1 MADQNVV
8 ELRWI
13 FAVIRRWWWLIIGLA
28 LLAGAIAFIVTS
40 IMPPVYESTAML
52 LVNPSKNS
60 TASQYN
66 DLMAGTQLAL
76 TYSQMLKDRPVLEAV
91 IADLGLKQSA
101 DALAK
106 RITAEPVSNSQIIK
120 LTVSDSNSEQAAII
134 ANTLAETFIKRVEE
148 LSAKRY
154 AGTIQNAK
162 DRMEVLQ
169 AQIKDTQT
177 QIDSL
182 RSQKVTK
189 DVTLTNM
196 QTSLTTLQSDY
207 RSLQNSYQDMQLTMA
222 EATGKIFVVEPVQVQ
237 KSMVQATSIASAVV
251 SVVQVQSGGGSSLP
265 DDRLALTY
273 AQLMIKTPLLQ
284 GVIDELGLTETPD
297 QLTRK
302 ISYELVTGTQLIRFS
317 VEDAYGLKAQ
327 LIAQSLV
334 NAFVTQVK
342 ALLIEPYSD
351 RLDSM
356 QKQIKEMDASINSL
370 QTEMGKLTSEI
381 AQMTA
386 DLDRLDTDLTAARTD
401 YRESLQSYEQI
412 QRTAVETSDAVLV
425 TEPAKAPKA
434 PSQNR
439 LLYVV
444 IAMFLGLAL
453 GTGSSFLL
461 KYIDGQIRTKHD
473 VRSVLNL
480 PVLSTIGQLD
490 EEDNDLVMDSAP
502 SSSIAED
509 FHILA
514 NKIRLARETASL
526 RTLAITSPAPAEG
539 KSIIISN
546 LAVGL
551 SRMGLRVVI
560 VDADLRLPRLHT
572 LFGLAQGEGL
582 ANSLTK
588 GNINGHLQPTG
599 IGELNIL
606 TSGQVPSN
614 PAELLSSPHL
624 VKVLQQLKEKTD
636 LVLIDCPPILVA
648 SDASIL
654 ASKVDGV
661 LLVLR
666 AGYSENDAAR
676 DAVEALRQVKA
687 NLVGIVLNS
696 VPDRKKSSYYR

>member
-13 FAVIRRWWWLIIGLA
+13 FAVIRRWWWLITGLA
-28 LLAGAIAFIVTS
+28 LLAGVVAFIVTS

-76 TYSQMLKDRPVLEAV
+76 TYSQMLKDRPVLETV

-106 RITAEPVSNSQIIK
+106 RIIAEPVSSSQIIK
-120 LTVSDSNSEQAAII
+120 LTVSDSNPEQAALIT
-134 ANTLAETFIKRVEE
+134 NTLAQTFIKRVEE
-148 LSAKRY
+148 LSAMRY
-154 AGTIQNAK
+154 AGTIKNAK
-162 DRMEVLQ
+162 DRMDEQQ
-169 AQIKDTQT
+169 AQIKDSQT

-189 DVTLTNM
+189 DVALTNK
-196 QTSLTTLQSDY
+196 QNSLTTLQSDY
-207 RSLQNSYQDMQLTMA
+207 RSLQNSYQDLQLTMA
-222 EATGKIFVVEPVQVQ
+222 EATGKVYVVEPVQVQ
-237 KSMVQATSIASAVV
+237 KSQVQATSIATAVV

-273 AQLMIKTPLLQ
+273 AQLILKPPLLQ
-284 GVIDELGLTETPD
+284 GVIDELGLAETTD
-297 QLTRK
+297 QLSRK
-302 ISYELVTGTQLIRFS
+302 ISYELVNGTQLIRFS

-327 LIAQSLV
+327 LITQSLV
-334 NAFVTQVK
+334 NAFVAQVK
-342 ALLIEPYSD
+342 TLLVEPYSD
-351 RLDSM
+351 RLENM
-356 QKQIKEMDASINSL
+356 QKQINEMDASINTA
-370 QTEMGKLTSEI
+370 QTEIGKLTSEI

-386 DLDRLDTDLTAARTD
+386 DLNRLDTDLTAARND
-401 YRESLQSYEQI
+401 YREALQNYEQI
-412 QRTAVETSDAVLV
+412 QRTAVETSDAVIV
-425 TEPAKAPKA
+425 TEPAQAPKA

-439 LLYVV
+439 MLYVV
-444 IAMFLGLAL
+444 VAVFLGLAI
-453 GTGSSFLL
+453 GTGLSFLL
-461 KYIDGQIRTKHD
+461 KYIDGQIRTNQD

-490 EEDNDLVMDSAP
+490 EEDNDLVMGFAP

-509 FHILA
+509 FHILG
-514 NKIRLARETASL
+514 NKIRLFSETGSL
-526 RTLAITSPAPAEG
+526 KTLLITSPAPAEG
-539 KSIIISN
+539 KSLVVSN
-546 LAVGL
+546 LAIGL
-551 SRMGLRVVI
+551 SRMGLKVI
-560 VDADLRLPRLHT
+560 VVDADLRLPRLHS
-572 LFGLAQGEGL
+572 LFGIAQGAGL
-582 ANSLTK
+582 ANSLIQ
-588 GNINGHLQPTG
+588 GNINGSVQSTG
-599 IGELNIL
+599 IGDLKIL
-606 TSGQVPSN
+606 TSGEVPAN
-614 PAELLSSPHL
+614 PAELLSSPYL
-624 VKVLQQLKEKTD
+624 VKVLQDLKEKTD

-654 ASKVDGV
+654 AAKVDGV

-676 DAVEALRQVKA
+676 DAVEALKQVKA